1 MTPSAGIA
9 DGDAYR
15 AYLRG
20 RWPSRSRSLSL
31 YSLIAVPVLFVLDVV
46 FCRMGGAAWPLATH
60 AWVRLPWMLLCLSGY
75 LFVRLAPGSP
85 LLSRYMVAS
94 SLIWVTAVDWAL
106 YRLGLDGTAYQAL
119 VVFVCFLTAATF
131 MPLTRGA
138 RNGVLALLAL
148 VHVALD
154 LGFGQARPLE
164 QRLWLD
170 GLMLAVLLMVS
181 SIFEGF
187 ATGQRRLHALRR
199 ELQRTVD
206 ALEQSRGH
214 VGETAAVLAA
224 SVVHLEQNASTLL
237 SRTEVS
243 GAEGESRARASQRV
257 AEGALALQQRSRHS
271 SATAADAQE
280 HAGAVGVLLTH
291 IESGVRDIDEAVSR
305 SERSFSDLQ
314 ERAEAIGTFVESAQ
328 EIAAQT
334 HMLAVNAG
342 IEAASAGEHGRGFA
356 VIAQEVRQL
365 AQSSGRGALPA
376 RPELRAR
383 GAGHQLRGVRPA
395 PPDGRAAQ
403 RHRERARAHRPLH
416 LGVRPGPLHAG
427 GHPRDRPRP
436 GRGHARERAG
446 RGQPGGGQRQALAE
460 HRAPARAA
468 AGAGAA
474 ERGRGQHQRHAGA
487 ARGRPAHALARQPGG
502 GGRAAQRPH
511 RGPLL
516 AAYAFFHGRDSTQA
530 LVPPTPMDI
539 LPATPR
545 GAGAPSVYT

>member
-1 MTPSAGIA
+1 MIPSAGVA

-20 RWPSRSRSLSL
+20 RWPPRARRLSL
-31 YSLIAVPVLFVLDVV
+31 YSLIAVPVLLVLDVV
-46 FCRMGGAAWPLATH
+46 FCRMSGAAWPLETH

-75 LFVRLAPGSP
+75 LFMRLAPDSP
-85 LLSRYMVAS
+85 LLSRYIVAV
-94 SLIWVTAVDWAL
+94 SLVWVTAMDWGL

-131 MPLTRGA
+131 MPLTRRA
-138 RNGVLALLAL
+138 RSGVLALLGL

-170 GLMLAVLLMVS
+170 GLMLGVLLMVS
-181 SIFEGF
+181 SIFEAF
-187 ATGQRRLHALRR
+187 ATGQRRHHALRL
-199 ELQRTVD
+199 ELQRTVH

-243 GAEGESRARASQRV
+243 GAEGESMASASQRV
-257 AEGALALQQRSRHS
+257 AEGARALQQRSRHS

-305 SERSFSDLQ
+305 SERSFRDLQ

-365 AQSSGRGALPA
+365 AQSSGRGALA
-376 RPELRAR
+376 INSVVGDLRRQMDALLSAIESVRAR
-383 GAGHQLRGVRPA
+383 TGHFTSVFGQ
-395 PPDGRAAQ
+395 
-403 RHRERARAHRPLH
+403 ARSTLEAIHEI
-416 LGVRPGPLHAG
+416 V
-427 GHPRDRPRP
+427 
-436 GRGHARERAG
+436 
-446 RGQPGGGQRQALAE
+446 
-460 HRAPARAA
+460 
-468 AGAGAA
+468 
-474 ERGRGQHQRHAGA
+474 
-487 ARGRPAHALARQPGG
+487 HALGEAMRENAQDADNQAEASGRLSQSTVRLRELLQGQAQLSADVASTSVTLAQHADGLRSLLNAGTAPG
-502 GGRAAQRPH
+502 
-511 RGPLL
+511 
-516 AAYAFFHGRDSTQA
+516 A
-530 LVPPTPMDI
+530 LPSAPTAD
-539 LPATPR
+539 R
-545 GAGAPSVYT
+545 F